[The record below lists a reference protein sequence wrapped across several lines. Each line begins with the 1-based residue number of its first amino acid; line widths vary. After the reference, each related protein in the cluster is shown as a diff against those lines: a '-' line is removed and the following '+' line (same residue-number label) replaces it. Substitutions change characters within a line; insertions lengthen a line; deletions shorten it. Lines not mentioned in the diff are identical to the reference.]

1 MNKNTTNILL
11 IVFVLAVAAGLAFFA
26 LNSANSPSFLF
37 LQQAQSGTFEL
48 ANNGNPDEYMLTLE
62 NVWPETTYFSD
73 RPQRISGTMSNEEF
87 LGLDGMFSID
97 NPPNAAVVLSDAS
110 SEEDVILVE
119 LMNPQY
125 DPAAGRLIYAV
136 QLVNDE
142 VSAGLKNWRAR
153 KDQSLPNSFSHVT
166 LFIDNANSY
175 TLGIDLTDQDVCH
188 ISDSC

>member
-125 DPAAGRLIYAV
+125 DPAAGRLIYTV
-136 QLVNDE
+136 KLFNDE

-166 LFIDNANSY
+166 LFIDSNSY
-175 TLGIDLTDQDVCH
+175 TLGIELTNQDVCH

>member
-11 IVFVLAVAAGLAFFA
+11 IVFGLAVAAGLAFFA

-125 DPAAGRLIYAV
+125 DPAAGRLIYTV
-136 QLVNDE
+136 KLLNDE

-166 LFIDNANSY
+166 LFIDNDY
-175 TLGIDLTDQDVCH
+175 TLGIELDNQDVCH